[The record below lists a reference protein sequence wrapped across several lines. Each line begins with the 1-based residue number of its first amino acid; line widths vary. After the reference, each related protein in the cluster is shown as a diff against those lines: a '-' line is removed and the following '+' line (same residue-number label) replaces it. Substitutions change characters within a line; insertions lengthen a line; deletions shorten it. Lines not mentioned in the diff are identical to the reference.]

1 MFHNLVRVV
10 LDTHSSLVFGLA
22 WFGWIYETDRFVGFV
37 GSSWGGHLA
46 RLCFGVKR
54 GWSVARLPGA
64 RGEG

>member
-22 WFGWIYETDRFVGFV
+22 WIYETDRFVGFV
-37 GSSWGGHLA
+37 GSSWGSGHLA

-64 RGEG
+64 RGQG